1 MLRISTFGG
10 CFLERDG
17 TRLDGL
23 SGQRKALALL
33 AVLAADAGGMTR
45 ESLSTLLWPESDDE
59 RARTSLRQLAHA
71 LRTQLAEPDLL
82 LPSAELR
89 LNPAVITS
97 DVAEFREAIAQGE
110 LDVAAALYRAPFL
123 DGFYLKGADS
133 FERWTATERAS
144 LSGLAARNFERLAV
158 RAHARGDVH
167 DATAWWRRL
176 ATDDPLSARIA
187 VGLMHALDAAGERSA
202 AVQHARVHET
212 LVRSELGSE
221 PDRSVA
227 DLAASL
233 RQAPVAPATVAS
245 SDASF
250 VGATIVPLLSVT
262 PPIVPLPVGT
272 TSAVPPSAEKRRRR
286 SVAPLLGAVLVVTV
300 VFLGVRAAWTTRDA
314 PAKRGALN
322 TRVAPLSGARPSVAV
337 LPFANTT
344 GTGADE
350 HLADGLTDELIGTLG
365 RVPGLR
371 VIGRTSAF
379 ALKGR
384 GLGVRAIADTLGVG
398 SVLEGSWRRVGSRLK
413 VSAQLVSAP
422 DGVVLWADTYDREF
436 VDVFAVQSEIARAIV
451 SAMRRQLG
459 ATESVAAN
467 DRPAP
472 TNPAAY
478 ELYLKGR
485 RVFQSRVDPD
495 GVRQAIRYF
504 DEAIASDPTYA
515 QAYSGLADAQ
525 IRLGVF
531 GYGDPRQSLTK
542 AKAAARHALALDSTL
557 AEAHSSLAH
566 ALMIADFNWVESEQ
580 EFRRAIAL
588 NPGYAFARVP
598 FAICLAAQ
606 GRLAEALAQL
616 DSARS
621 LDPLATAISNVL
633 GRVYVMAG
641 QPDRA
646 IFTLRQALEL
656 DPQLDLAYQQL
667 GHAYLA
673 KGMKTEAIAAFR
685 QAAARSG
692 PRDSAQL
699 AYAYGT
705 TGQREEARLIM
716 RRLLETNR
724 RGATLAYHFAMAFA
738 GMGDHDAAFRWLDQG
753 YADRAS
759 FMVGVKMDPGLAALR
774 SDARWPVL
782 LGRMGLRP

>member
-1 MLRISTFGG
+1 VLRISTFGG

-23 SGQRKALALL
+23 SGQRKGLALF
-33 AVLAADAGGMTR
+33 AVLAADASGMTR

-59 RARTSLRQLAHA
+59 RGRTSLRQLVHA
-71 LRTQLAEPDLL
+71 LRTQVAEPDLL

-97 DVAEFREAIAQGE
+97 DVAAFREATAKGE
-110 LDVAAALYRAPFL
+110 LDVAGALYRAPFL
-123 DGFYLKGADS
+123 DGFYLKSAHS

-144 LSGLAARNFERLAV
+144 LAGLAARNFERLAV
-158 RAHARGDVH
+158 RAHARGDVR

-202 AVQHARVHET
+202 AVQHARVYET
-212 LVRSELGSE
+212 LIRSELGSE

-233 RQAPVAPATVAS
+233 RQAPAAAARVAS
-245 SDASF
+245 VDASF
-250 VGATIVPLLSVT
+250 VDG
-262 PPIVPLPVGT
+262 
-272 TSAVPPSAEKRRRR
+272 SAVPMPSDTPPSLSPPAMTRAAVPGSAEMPRRRW
-286 SVAPLLGAVLVVTV
+286 VAPLLGAALVMSVLFV
-300 VFLGVRAAWTTRDA
+300 GVRAVWAPRDA
-314 PAKRGALN
+314 PVKRGLLN
-322 TRVAPLSGARPSVAV
+322 ARGAAFSAAQPSVAV

-344 GTGADE
+344 GTSADE
-350 HLADGLTDELIGTLG
+350 HLADELTDELIGTLG
-365 RVPGLR
+365 RVPGLK
-371 VIGRTSAF
+371 VIGRTSSF

-384 GLGVRAIADTLGVG
+384 GLSVRAIADTLGVG

-422 DGVVLWADTYDREF
+422 DGVVLSADSYDRNF
-436 VDVFAVQSEIARAIV
+436 VDVFAVQSEIARTIV
-451 SAMRRQLG
+451 SATQRQLG
-459 ATESVAAN
+459 AAASAAAN

-472 TNPAAY
+472 ANPAAY

-515 QAYSGLADAQ
+515 QAYAGLSDAQ
-525 IRLGVF
+525 IRMGVF
-531 GYGDPRQSLTK
+531 GYGDPRQSLAK
-542 AKAAARHALALDSTL
+542 AKSAARHALALDSTL

-566 ALMIADFNWVESEQ
+566 ALMIADFNWVESER

-588 NPGYAFARVP
+588 NPGYAFGRVP
-598 FAICLAAQ
+598 FAICLSAQ

-616 DSARS
+616 DSARG

-656 DPQLDLAYQQL
+656 DPQLDLAHQQL

-673 KGMKTEAIAAFR
+673 KGMRTEAIAAFR
-685 QAAARSG
+685 
-692 PRDSAQL
+692 
-699 AYAYGT
+699 
-705 TGQREEARLIM
+705 
-716 RRLLETNR
+716 
-724 RGATLAYHFAMAFA
+724 
-738 GMGDHDAAFRWLDQG
+738 
-753 YADRAS
+753 
-759 FMVGVKMDPGLAALR
+759 
-774 SDARWPVL
+774 
-782 LGRMGLRP
+782 

>member
-17 TRLDGL
+17 ARLDGL
-23 SGQRKALALL
+23 SGQRKGLALF
-33 AVLAADAGGMTR
+33 AVLAADAGGLTR

-59 RARTSLRQLAHA
+59 RARTSLRQLVHA

-89 LNPAVITS
+89 LNPAIITS
-97 DVAEFREAIAQGE
+97 DVAEFREAIAQHD
-110 LDVAAALYRAPFL
+110 LDVAAALHRAPFL

-133 FERWTATERAS
+133 FERWTAIERAS
-144 LSGLAARNFERLAV
+144 LAQLAARNFEGLAE
-158 RAHARGDVH
+158 RARTRGDLR
-167 DATAWWRRL
+167 DATAWCRRL
-176 ATDDPLSARIA
+176 ANDDPLSARFA
-187 VGLMHALDAAGERSA
+187 VGLMRALDAAGERSA
-202 AVQHARVHET
+202 AILHARVYEM
-212 LVRSELGSE
+212 LVRGELGSE
-221 PDRSVA
+221 PDRSVTE
-227 DLAASL
+227 LAAAL
-233 RQAPVAPATVAS
+233 RQAPASTAPVTQSATAPLAAPVAS
-245 SDASF
+245 F
-250 VGATIVPLLSVT
+250 G
-262 PPIVPLPVGT
+262 G
-272 TSAVPPSAEKRRRR
+272 
-286 SVAPLLGAVLVVTV
+286 SVAPPPPPIARPMDTPSPADTRRAWSAAALLWAVLVLAVLV
-300 VFLGVRAAWTTRDA
+300 LAVRAVWTPRDTLVTRT
-314 PAKRGALN
+314 PSS
-322 TRVAPLSGARPSVAV
+322 TRAELLSATRQSVAV

-344 GTGADE
+344 GTSADE

-365 RVPGLR
+365 RVPGLK

-398 SVLEGSWRRVGSRLK
+398 SVLEGSWRRLGSRLK

-422 DGVVLWADTYDREF
+422 NGVVLWAETYDRDF
-436 VDVFAVQSEIARAIV
+436 VDVFAVQSEIARSIV
-451 SAMRRQLG
+451 SAIRRQLG
-459 ATESVAAN
+459 AVASTAAN
-467 DRPAP
+467 DRRAPA
-472 TNPAAY
+472 NPAAY

-495 GVRQAIRYF
+495 GVQQAIRYF
-504 DEAIASDPTYA
+504 DQAIASDPTYA
-515 QAYSGLADAQ
+515 PAYSGLADAET
-525 IRLGVF
+525 RLGVF
-531 GYGDPRQSLTK
+531 GYDDPRQSLAK

-557 AEAHSSLAH
+557 AEAHSSLGH
-566 ALMIADFNWVESEQ
+566 ALMIADFNWVESEK

-588 NPGYAFARVP
+588 DASYTFARVP
-598 FAICLAAQ
+598 FAICLAGQ
-606 GRLAEALAQL
+606 GRLAEAFAQL

-673 KGMKTEAIAAFR
+673 KGMQGEAIAAFR

-699 AYAYGT
+699 AYAFGA
-705 TGQREEARLIM
+705 TGQRAEAELIM
-716 RRLLETNR
+716 RGLLASNR
-724 RGATLAYHFAMAFA
+724 RGAALAYHFAMAFA
-738 GMGDHDAAFRWLDQG
+738 GMGDRDAAFRWLEQG
-753 YADRAS
+753 YQERAS
-759 FMVGVKMDPGLAALR
+759 FMVGVKVDPGLASLR
-774 SDARWPVL
+774 ADPRWPVL